1 MLMKRSGR
9 HTVRPLI
16 LAFAGLVILL
26 GSLMTTALQADDAAA
41 EADDAETAS
50 VQTEETG
57 AELEEADASD
67 AFGGNNQEPGVM
79 LQEIAQRRT
88 QRAALFQTHPL
99 KPLHD
104 GAAKWN
110 KDLYEEAHVDLGAS
124 IHHLFQWLSE
134 SIPGTDD
141 WGTGTDMDVI
151 ARWDVLNR
159 GEPMQLSVT
168 GHIEGRYNWGT
179 TGPQALGAVAVGS
192 TLGTGNTYDSYVP
205 VAVLRNFYFQ
215 LGGTKSKGAIRAG
228 KITPDGM
235 YGITR
240 HLTPNIS
247 CLSWACTAA
256 FAIGVPDSGVGVVGA
271 WHFND
276 RFKIKGSVNDSNAS
290 RFNWGDVSAG
300 DFFTAIDFGVKIW
313 PLTEKAGYSTFTLWH
328 NDGTKD
334 GSGGNGGTGK
344 EGWGYYFLHEQELT
358 RDGNLVAIFKY
369 GRSMKESALWERHA
383 NIALVM
389 YEPSLIGTITNDSVG
404 ISWAMARATGEDV
417 TGREQTVELWYKF
430 PLFPGLDTTLHYQAV
445 FNPTYDP
452 TNDVVSAFS
461 LRFTTAF

>member
-1 MLMKRSGR
+1 MFMKGFGR
-9 HTVRPLI
+9 TTAGPLI
-16 LAFAGLVILL
+16 PAVAGLVILL
-26 GSLMTTALQADDAAA
+26 GSLMTTALQADDAGA

-57 AELEEADASD
+57 AELEEADASR
-67 AFGGNNQEPGVM
+67 AIGGNNQDPDVM

-99 KPLHD
+99 KSLHD
-104 GAAKWN
+104 GADKWN

-134 SIPGTDD
+134 SLPGTDD
-141 WGTGTDMDVI
+141 WGTATDMDVI

-168 GHIEGRYNWGT
+168 GHIEGRYQWGT
-179 TGPQALGAVAVGS
+179 TGPQALGAGS
-192 TLGTGNTYDSYVP
+192 LGMLSSTGNTYESYVP

-215 LGGTKSKGAIRAG
+215 IGGPKSKGAIRAG

-247 CLSWACTAA
+247 CLSWACSAA

-369 GRSMKESALWERHA
+369 GRSMKESALWKRHA

-404 ISWAMARATGEDV
+404 ISWTMIKAVNEGAR
-417 TGREQTVELWYKF
+417 REQNVETWYKF
-430 PLFPGLDTTLHYQAV
+430 PLFPGLDMTLHYQAII
-445 FNPTYDP
+445 NPSLDH
-452 TNDVVSAFS
+452 TNDFASAFS